1 MAGLSYNS
9 NNMTEQVKPSAS
21 GVTPVRKRRWWLW
34 GLIVAG
40 ALVLMVVSL
49 VAAWLLY
56 MGHLLKVYTEN
67 APRALP
73 HIENP
78 QAASQAFVGRVMMY
92 HDALAR
98 GDNPAPLKIT
108 GDDLSAFMNA
118 LPPFKDKVW
127 LQITNNQLQG
137 LFSIPLDR
145 NKRLKGKYLNGIVQ
159 FQLLFEDGYAVL
171 KPKEVRIHDKP
182 VPGWLM
188 KRLQGQNVLEQVYKN
203 TSAMEFM
210 QYVQTITIT
219 NNAVLVRPLPP
230 Q

>member
-1 MAGLSYNS
+1 
-9 NNMTEQVKPSAS
+9 MTEQEHPVGS
-21 GVTPVRKRRWWLW
+21 GATPVRKRRWWLW

-40 ALVLMVVSL
+40 ALVLMLVSL

-56 MGHLLKVYTEN
+56 LGHLLKTYAEN
-67 APRALP
+67 APRP
-73 HIENP
+73 IPRIENP
-78 QAASQAFVGRVMMY
+78 QVASQAFVGRVMMY
-92 HDALAR
+92 HDSLAR
-98 GDNPAPLKIT
+98 GDNPPPLKIT
-108 GDDLSAFMNA
+108 GDELSAFMNA

-127 LQITNNQLQG
+127 LQITNNQLQAM
-137 LFSIPLDR
+137 FSIPLDR
-145 NKRLKGKYLNGIVQ
+145 DKRLKGKYLNGTVQ

-171 KPKEVRIHDKP
+171 KPKDVLVNNKP

-188 KRLQGQNVLEQVYKN
+188 KRLRGQNALEQVYKN

-210 QYVQTITIT
+210 QYVQNITIT